1 MKGKIIV
8 IDGMDGCGKH
18 TQAKILYDTLKK
30 RKYKVELFSF
40 PNYED
45 DSSYFVKKLLNK
57 EYDDINNPYLVS
69 LFYSIDRGITYI
81 RDIKEKYENGYT
93 IILDRYYI
101 SNILYQLQNIISH
114 ANRFNYIH
122 FLKTVEVEG
131 LGLPKPDITI
141 ILASKPE
148 ISNKLLNKRYNND
161 DSKKD
166 IYENIEVQNK
176 VYEVISFI
184 DKYRQLISM
193 KDAIGL
199 VKILYI
205 HDDKGNIY
213 TKEQMADK
221 IISLV

>member
-114 ANRFNYIH
+114 ADRFNYIH
-122 FLKTVEVEG
+122 YF
-131 LGLPKPDITI
+131 
-141 ILASKPE
+141 
-148 ISNKLLNKRYNND
+148 
-161 DSKKD
+161 
-166 IYENIEVQNK
+166 
-176 VYEVISFI
+176 
-184 DKYRQLISM
+184 
-193 KDAIGL
+193 
-199 VKILYI
+199 
-205 HDDKGNIY
+205 
-213 TKEQMADK
+213 
-221 IISLV
+221 